1 MLLINKA
8 VYVEDTFC
16 YKDYVCQVSKV
27 QHMYETSLRWI
38 FFFKFKW
45 TVLNQINPNL
55 DGFSRGS
62 FLPPCFKETILKTIL
77 LFEFA
82 YISCILYKPLL

>member
-1 MLLINKA
+1 MLSINKA

-27 QHMYETSLRWI
+27 QHMHETSLKWN

-62 FLPPCFKETILKTIL
+62 FLPPCFKETTLKTTL